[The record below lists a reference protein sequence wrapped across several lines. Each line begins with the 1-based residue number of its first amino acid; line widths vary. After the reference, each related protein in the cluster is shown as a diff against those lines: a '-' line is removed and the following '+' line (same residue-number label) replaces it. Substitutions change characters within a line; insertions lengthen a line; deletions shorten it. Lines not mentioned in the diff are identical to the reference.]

1 MLTEQLKLRLKL
13 KQWLF
18 LFLITLFIVG
28 CTSNSNISSEPERK
42 RTQELPKQSDEETAP
57 TEVSGGAPAFL
68 FNLKKKDI
76 EELKKTQIVLSLKQ
90 GKIKIKLFPD
100 KAPITCANFVYLA
113 EKGFY
118 NGTLFHRVVP
128 NFVVQGGD
136 PLSKDNFSEND
147 GTGGPGYAIPAE
159 FNDLPHQAGTVAM
172 ARSQDPDSA
181 GSQFYICL
189 SPQPQLDGN
198 YTVFGQVI
206 EGFELVSKIKIGDP
220 ITGVEV
226 VKTK

>member
-1 MLTEQLKLRLKL
+1 MLTNKLRLLLKL
-13 KQWLF
+13 KNLLFVFLISLF
-18 LFLITLFIVG
+18 LTG
-28 CTSNSNISSEPERK
+28 CSSNITPESGEG
-42 RTQELPKQSDEETAP
+42 RTQKPPKQFEENTVP

-68 FNLKKKDI
+68 FNLKKENI
-76 EELKKTQIVLSLKQ
+76 EELKVTQVVLNLKQ
-90 GKIKIKLFPD
+90 GKIKIKLFPE

-136 PLSKDNFSEND
+136 PLSKDNFPGND
-147 GTGGPGYAIPAE
+147 GTGGPGYTIPAE
-159 FNDLPHQAGTVAM
+159 FNDLPHQTGTVAM

-206 EGFELVSKIKIGDP
+206 EGFEVVKKIKIGDT
-220 ITGVEV
+220 ITGVEII
-226 VKTK
+226 KTY